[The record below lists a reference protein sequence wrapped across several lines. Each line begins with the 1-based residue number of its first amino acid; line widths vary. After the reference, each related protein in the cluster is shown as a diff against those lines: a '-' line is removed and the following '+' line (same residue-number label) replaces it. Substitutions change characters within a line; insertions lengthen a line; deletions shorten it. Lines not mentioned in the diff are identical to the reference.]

1 MPSLPLAAQ
10 AETLAS
16 PRPSSA
22 TTNTVLP
29 LMQEWAYDFANN
41 ELLTNEDGM
50 PYLVSGNEALKI
62 WFFWAVIT
70 ERRRWRANSA
80 DYGTEIER
88 MIGLPVTTAIK
99 SSELKRTIR
108 EAIEICPYVKQIDYI
123 DLSLVDGLVTVTVKL
138 KSIYDEGW
146 VELSVKVR

>member
-16 PRPSSA
+16 PRPSSV

-29 LMQEWAYDFANN
+29 LMQEWAYDFVNN

-62 WFFWAVIT
+62 WLFWAVIT

-108 EAIEICPYVKQIDYI
+108 EAIEICPYGKQIDYI

>member
-1 MPSLPLAAQ
+1 MPSLPLAAR
-10 AETLAS
+10 AETLVTA
-16 PRPSSA
+16 RPAAVMESA
-22 TTNTVLP
+22 ELP
-29 LMQEWAYDFANN
+29 LMQEWAYDFERN
-41 ELLTNEDGM
+41 EFLTNEDGM

-62 WFFWAVIT
+62 WLFWAVIT
-70 ERRRWRANSA
+70 DRRRWRANSA

-108 EAIEICPYVKQIDYI
+108 EAIEICPYVKQINYI

-138 KSIYDEGW
+138 QSIYDEGW

>member
-1 MPSLPLAAQ
+1 
-10 AETLAS
+10 
-16 PRPSSA
+16 
-22 TTNTVLP
+22 
-29 LMQEWAYDFANN
+29 
-41 ELLTNEDGM
+41 
-50 PYLVSGNEALKI
+50 
-62 WFFWAVIT
+62 
-70 ERRRWRANSA
+70 
-80 DYGTEIER
+80 

-123 DLSLVDGLVTVTVKL
+123 DLSLVDGLVTVTVNL